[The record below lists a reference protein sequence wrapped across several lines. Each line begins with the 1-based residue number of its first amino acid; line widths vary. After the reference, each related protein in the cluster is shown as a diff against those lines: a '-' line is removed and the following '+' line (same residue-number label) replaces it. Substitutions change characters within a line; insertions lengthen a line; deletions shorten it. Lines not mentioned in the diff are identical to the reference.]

1 MTQVT
6 EHMQPLKNA
15 ASGSRRIRSISE
27 LPGPRGLPLLG
38 NMLQLE
44 TSRWHTILNTWADAF
59 GPMYRYRIL
68 NRDAVVIADAS
79 LINEVLRN
87 RPEGFRRARR
97 MQAIVLELGVD
108 GVFNAEGAKWR
119 RQRKLAMLALN
130 TNHLREFFSRLEVV
144 TARLQRR
151 WERAAVGRS
160 NSRRIR

>member
-1 MTQVT
+1 
-6 EHMQPLKNA
+6 
-15 ASGSRRIRSISE
+15 
-27 LPGPRGLPLLG
+27 
-38 NMLQLE
+38 
-44 TSRWHTILNTWADAF
+44 
-59 GPMYRYRIL
+59 MYRYRVL

-130 TNHLREFFSRLEVV
+130 TNHLREFFARLEVV

-151 WERAAVGRS
+151 WERAAVAGQTVDAS
-160 NSRRIR
+160 GDLRRFTVDVTSSLAFATDLNTLETEGDVIQKHLDKIFPGDCAPLVCSHSILALVQAAR